1 MSHSAYSHLI
11 FFIYIFRAKRNLL
24 MANVFFLVA
33 VSLLSGMPLHTNA
46 FKYGKLPSYPP
57 YVSPVYFSRK
67 VWLSRGQQNLSILFS
82 F

>member
-11 FFIYIFRAKRNLL
+11 FFILRAKRNLL
-24 MANVFFLVA
+24 MADVFFLVA

-57 YVSPVYFSRK
+57 YVF
-67 VWLSRGQQNLSILFS
+67 LT
-82 F
+82 